1 MLTNF
6 LVGIAGAL
14 ITVFLAPAIQN
25 YFWRD
30 QRRSEIQLK
39 AIEQLNNFASQF
51 VNSVIQIRQVVIN
64 PEMFENL
71 SIVDAQ
77 IKALFSDE
85 SYQCFKE
92 LEGMVGPN
100 MGGHSV
106 HEFVEARDRALR
118 ALYDEVIRPKW
129 FRRLTGW
136 SRRK

>member
-77 IKALFSDE
+77 IKALFS
-85 SYQCFKE
+85 Q
-92 LEGMVGPN
+92 P
-100 MGGHSV
+100 
-106 HEFVEARDRALR
+106 
-118 ALYDEVIRPKW
+118 
-129 FRRLTGW
+129 
-136 SRRK
+136 